1 MTAVPADHVE
11 RILSPFEEGLA
22 AAGREPHDAHVS
34 NQFAAH
40 VGDPDRLVAEIRERG
55 EHTPHDAE
63 FDNPD
68 PRDVR
73 ATADAELAEMSNAEI
88 REEANIKAD
97 PMDLIDQLKTMEDAG
112 VTRVTVISK
121 VGDYEATI
129 DALAEEVMPAF
140 E

>member
-1 MTAVPADHVE
+1 MSGTRTGWSQRSGNGANT
-11 RILSPFEEGLA
+11 R
-22 AAGREPHDAHVS
+22 
-34 NQFAAH
+34 
-40 VGDPDRLVAEIRERG
+40 
-55 EHTPHDAE
+55 PHDAE

-68 PRDVR
+68 PRDVQ

-112 VTRVTVISK
+112 VTRVIVISK

>member
-1 MTAVPADHVE
+1 MTTVPADHVE

-22 AAGREPHDAHVS
+22 AGREPHDAHVS
-34 NQFAAH
+34 NPFAAH
-40 VGDPDRLVAEIRERG
+40 VGDSDRLVAEIRERG

-68 PRDVR
+68 PRDVQ

-112 VTRVTVISK
+112 VTRVIVISK